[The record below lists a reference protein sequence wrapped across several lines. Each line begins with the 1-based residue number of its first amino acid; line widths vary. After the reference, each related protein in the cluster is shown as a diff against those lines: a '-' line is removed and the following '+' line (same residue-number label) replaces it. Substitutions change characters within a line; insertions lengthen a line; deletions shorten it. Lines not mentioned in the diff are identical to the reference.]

1 MTRVFISFDYDN
13 DRELPDTLIGQAKQQ
28 NSPFSI
34 ADYSLKEPLT
44 EKWRDEVRNRIR
56 RADLTIVICGECT
69 DTAKGVAA
77 ELAITREEQKP
88 YFLLWGRPHRDC
100 KKPAT
105 ALRTDKIYKWTWDNL
120 KVLIEGGR

>member
-56 RADLTIVICGECT
+56 RADLTIAICGECT

-88 YFLLWGRPHRDC
+88 YFLLWGHPHRNC

-105 ALRTDKIYKWTWDNL
+105 ALRTGKIYKWT
-120 KVLIEGGR
+120 

>member
-88 YFLLWGRPHRDC
+88 YFLLRGRPHRDC

-120 KVLIEGGR
+120 KVLIKGR

>member
-88 YFLLWGRPHRDC
+88 YFLLRGHPHRDC

>member
-13 DRELPDTLIGQAKQQ
+13 DGELPDTLIGQAKQQ

-56 RADLTIVICGECT
+56 RADLTIAICGECT

-88 YFLLWGRPHRDC
+88 YFLLRGRPHRNC

-105 ALRTDKIYKWTWDNL
+105 ALRTGKIYKWT
-120 KVLIEGGR
+120 